1 MHKELRTNIEM
12 TCLRL
17 GEITMVDSTY
27 ISDEAIE
34 RARRAGAES
43 LNGPR
48 AVAARYLADRQRIEI
63 DLSSGWS
70 IQVPRSFS
78 ARTAN
83 ADAAACSQIEIT
95 DSGLGLRWPLLDDDW
110 YVPAVVEALA
120 MHQAA

>member
-1 MHKELRTNIEM
+1 
-12 TCLRL
+12 
-17 GEITMVDSTY
+17 MVDSID
-27 ISDEAIE
+27 ISDETIE
-34 RARRAGAES
+34 RARRTGAES
-43 LNGPR
+43 LTGPR
-48 AVAARYLADRQRIEI
+48 AVAVRYLADRQRIEI

-78 ARTAN
+78 ALTAK

-95 DSGLGLRWPLLDDDW
+95 DSGLGLHWPLLDDDW

>member
-1 MHKELRTNIEM
+1 
-12 TCLRL
+12 
-17 GEITMVDSTY
+17 MVNSID
-27 ISDEAIE
+27 ISDETIE
-34 RARRAGAES
+34 RARRTGAES
-43 LNGPR
+43 LSGPR

-78 ARTAN
+78 ALTAK
-83 ADAAACSQIEIT
+83 ADAAACAKIEIT
-95 DSGLGLRWPLLDDDW
+95 DSGLGLHWPLLDDDW

>member
-1 MHKELRTNIEM
+1 
-12 TCLRL
+12 
-17 GEITMVDSTY
+17 MVDSID
-27 ISDEAIE
+27 ISDETIE
-34 RARRAGAES
+34 RARRTGAES
-43 LNGPR
+43 LSGPR

-78 ARTAN
+78 ALTAN
-83 ADAAACSQIEIT
+83 ADAAACSMIEIT
-95 DSGLGLRWPLLDDDW
+95 DSGLGLHWPLLDDDW

>member
-1 MHKELRTNIEM
+1 
-12 TCLRL
+12 
-17 GEITMVDSTY
+17 MVDPID
-27 ISDEAIE
+27 ISDEMIM

-78 ARTAN
+78 ALTAN
-83 ADAAACSQIEIT
+83 ADAAACAQIEIT
-95 DSGLGLRWPLLDDDW
+95 DSGLGLHWPLLDDDW